1 MKSVARIGFLILACF
16 LIWTYWP
23 TSAPAPGPTSVSAQP
38 AEKVPFFI
46 KSRVKT
52 LVADWKESELER
64 IRPKSVGSS
73 GGSSKRG
80 SDSSAQSAGSGSSD
94 GSTIDVD
101 KRMKHLVY
109 EIRDFL
115 FSSKKLSEES
125 LRATLQQA
133 VVELGYERKDAEAVV
148 GDILAKT
155 GS

>member
-1 MKSVARIGFLILACF
+1 
-16 LIWTYWP
+16 
-23 TSAPAPGPTSVSAQP
+23 
-38 AEKVPFFI
+38 
-46 KSRVKT
+46 
-52 LVADWKESELER
+52 
-64 IRPKSVGSS
+64 
-73 GGSSKRG
+73 
-80 SDSSAQSAGSGSSD
+80 
-94 GSTIDVD
+94 
-101 KRMKHLVY
+101 MKHLVY